1 MLATTLDHVP
11 WCHIYL
17 FLELLQGQRLYHL
30 FGQPV
35 PILHHSFCEEIFPN
49 IQPAPPLVQHKPIPL
64 VLLLLPGAE
73 ADPTPPSP
81 LPPFRVL

>member
-49 IQPAPPLVQHKPIPL
+49 IQPKSPLVQLEAITSYPL
-64 VLLLLPGAE
+64 TVTWQKRLAPTLL
-73 ADPTPPSP
+73 
-81 LPPFRVL
+81 

>member
-1 MLATTLDHVP
+1 MLATTLHHVP

-30 FGQPV
+30 FGQSV

-49 IQPAPPLVQHKPIPL
+49 IQPKSPLVQLEAITSYPL
-64 VLLLLPGAE
+64 SV
-73 ADPTPPSP
+73 T
-81 LPPFRVL
+81 